1 MDATKALLLMRERT
15 VKYLFVPVVRRDTRG
30 SS

>member
-15 VKYLFVPVVRRDTRG
+15 VKYLFVPVIPRG
-30 SS
+30 TGSPS

>member
-1 MDATKALLLMRERT
+1 MDTTKALLLMRERT
-15 VKYLFVPVVRRDTRG
+15 VKYLFVPIIRRDTRA